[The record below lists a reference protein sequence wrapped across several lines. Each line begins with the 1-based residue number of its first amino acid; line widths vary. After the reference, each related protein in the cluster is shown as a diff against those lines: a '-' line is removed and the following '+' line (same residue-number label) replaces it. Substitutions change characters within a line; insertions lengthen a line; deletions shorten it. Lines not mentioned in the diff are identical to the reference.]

1 MTEQRKER
9 GWPML
14 VISTGGVIHISRANA
29 PHGKVKCDCGRTI
42 EHRGNIANTNLDELE
57 ASDGKTVT
65 FYDRWTYKFCQ
76 RCGSKE
82 DFIEAQKKSIKAL
95 AENKERREAK
105 WDAEQKELAKTQA
118 AVRSCMA
125 AEVLY
130 GITGVDDVVHDG
142 WSISFTLRGNRYKL
156 TAEVDNA

>member
-118 AVRSCMA
+118 AVRSLPRYFTASLVSTMSSMTA
-125 AEVLY
+125 GASPSPS
-130 GITGVDDVVHDG
+130 GV
-142 WSISFTLRGNRYKL
+142 IAIN
-156 TAEVDNA
+156 